1 MECKYSLTLVIIKRL
16 KELRLERKSKTIE
29 LNCLYALTDYVD
41 CDALADTFEANLSEI
56 EDIMGISKPN
66 DVTEIKVAA
75 DNCNEEIHI
84 VEPVND
90 LVG

>member
-1 MECKYSLTLVIIKRL
+1 M
-16 KELRLERKSKTIE
+16 
-29 LNCLYALTDYVD
+29 TDYVD
-41 CDALADTFEANLSEI
+41 YDALADTFEANLSEI

-66 DVTEIKVAA
+66 DVTEIKAAA
-75 DNCNEEIHI
+75 DNCNEEMHI